1 MFPTPL
7 LFYETQ
13 YESII
18 EVSFEASFGLSGELV
33 IFQISIA
40 GQLHLCFTEPEKVKI
55 ICQSMHK
62 KHDIEV
68 NS

>member
-18 EVSFEASFGLSGELV
+18 EVSFDASFGLSGELV
-33 IFQISIA
+33 IFQGGI
-40 GQLHLCFTEPEKVKI
+40 GGRLHLCVTEPEKVKI

-62 KHDIEV
+62 KHYIEV